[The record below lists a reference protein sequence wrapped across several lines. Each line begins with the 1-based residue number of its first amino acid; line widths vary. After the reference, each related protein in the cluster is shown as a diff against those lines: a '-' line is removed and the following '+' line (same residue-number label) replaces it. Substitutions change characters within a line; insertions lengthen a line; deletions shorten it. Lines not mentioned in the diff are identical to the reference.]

1 MVDKGPLTSTSIRV
15 APSTFKFNWCT
26 RVEKA
31 KLTNWHL
38 FGFFLYSTDDYR
50 PSQKKRH
57 ITQKSKLF
65 SHSWLCIQC
74 GRIPTCPGD
83 VAPLWFRLCKYYTLV
98 SFQYVTV
105 CGWVTGFKNL
115 GHSCHSKAP
124 LGLAVGGGLCVLF
137 AWVETTMMTPKP
149 EYLVTLATYLRVR
162 W

>member
-1 MVDKGPLTSTSIRV
+1 MPGSNEVYIVDCHVTMVDKGPLTSTSIRV

-31 KLTNWHL
+31 KSTNWHL

-57 ITQKSKLF
+57 ITQKLKLF

-105 CGWVTGFKNL
+105 CSKIWDIHATPRNLWGWRWVRIYVCCLPGWKQQWWPLNL
-115 GHSCHSKAP
+115 SI
-124 LGLAVGGGLCVLF
+124 
-137 AWVETTMMTPKP
+137 
-149 EYLVTLATYLRVR
+149 
-162 W
+162 